1 MKKKFISVAMFCA
14 LIASSPVWVGCSD
27 YDDDIA
33 NLQSQVDAL
42 KQTVDVSTAE
52 ALKALQE
59 AQAALQED
67 INELTAGKADAQ
79 AVKDLQRNRGCT
91 PNSHHRER
99 HHQNRR
105 IEFSGQRTDRTGKWN
120 RRRFG

>member
-79 AVKDLQRNRGCT
+79 AVKDLQETVVALQTAITENDITKIGEL
-91 PNSHHRER
+91 SSQVSELIA
-99 HHQNRR
+99 Q
-105 IEFSGQRTDRTGKWN
+105 
-120 RRRFG
+120 

>member
-14 LIASSPVWVGCSD
+14 LIASTAVWVGCSD

-67 INELTAGKADAQ
+67 ASSPASLLPKTQKGPLAGAL
-79 AVKDLQRNRGCT
+79 V
-91 PNSHHRER
+91 S
-99 HHQNRR
+99 
-105 IEFSGQRTDRTGKWN
+105 FSLVRPEPDTVIGTT
-120 RRRFG
+120 RRFQPWRELPSWLRAGGSVR

>member
-1 MKKKFISVAMFCA
+1 MRIDCQFPG
-14 LIASSPVWVGCSD
+14 LVGCSD

-79 AVKDLQRNRGCT
+79 AVKDLQE
-91 PNSHHRER
+91 PWLHSK
-99 HHQNRR
+99 QP
-105 IEFSGQRTDRTGKWN
+105 SQRTTSPKSAN
-120 RRRFG
+120 

>member
-52 ALKALQE
+52 S
-59 AQAALQED
+59 
-67 INELTAGKADAQ
+67 
-79 AVKDLQRNRGCT
+79 
-91 PNSHHRER
+91 P
-99 HHQNRR
+99 
-105 IEFSGQRTDRTGKWN
+105 
-120 RRRFG
+120 

>member
-1 MKKKFISVAMFCA
+1 MFQ
-14 LIASSPVWVGCSD
+14 P
-27 YDDDIA
+27 
-33 NLQSQVDAL
+33 
-42 KQTVDVSTAE
+42 AE

-59 AQAALQED
+59 AQATLQED
-67 INELTAGKADAQ
+67 INALTAGKADTQ
-79 AVKDLQRNRGCT
+79 AVKDLQETVAAT

>member
-1 MKKKFISVAMFCA
+1 MLRCFCA

-67 INELTAGKADAQ
+67 INELTAGKA
-79 AVKDLQRNRGCT
+79 T
-91 PNSHHRER
+91 HRP
-99 HHQNRR
+99 
-105 IEFSGQRTDRTGKWN
+105 
-120 RRRFG
+120 